1 MLSSGSGADSA
12 EWAAVPLGPAAGLR
26 PVPRGPTV
34 TSIRSTCRRWIGDVD
49 SGQAADMETCE
60 VGSLRRH
67 RPDQVVEVAFGLSGL
82 SALKPSGLSA
92 DRFACPDTWS

>member
-1 MLSSGSGADSA
+1 
-12 EWAAVPLGPAAGLR
+12 
-26 PVPRGPTV
+26 
-34 TSIRSTCRRWIGDVD
+34 VD